1 MDNGKAAMQANNEQS
16 IHSIA
21 YVPIHQSICHIIPLL
36 DQRQSAAKTLCQ
48 HRNRLNDT
56 EINNYEEMIKWC
68 EKKICQHLHFISQPN
83 Q

>member
-21 YVPIHQSICHIIPLL
+21 YVPIHQSISRIIPILE
-36 DQRQSAAKTLCQ
+36 QRQVAAKNLCKY
-48 HRNRLNDT
+48 RNKMT
-56 EINNYEEMIKWC
+56 EVETENYEEMIKWC
-68 EKKICQHLHFISQPN
+68 EKKICEHLHFISQPN

>member
-21 YVPIHQSICHIIPLL
+21 YVQIHQSIGHIIPILE
-36 DQRQSAAKTLCQ
+36 QRQVAAKNLCKY
-48 HRNRLNDT
+48 RNKMTDIET
-56 EINNYEEMIKWC
+56 KNYEEMIKWC
-68 EKKICQHLHFISQPN
+68 EKKICEHLHFISQPN